1 MIELKILIDE
11 IDYDSVAD
19 FLVPLLVE
27 KLKKEDRTGL
37 FGSVLSGNS
46 AMASN
51 MARGPAREA
60 AAGEEGRAGRAA
72 AHEESRQA
80 PRDGPHC
87 RREKR
92 HPPADLRCIGEENLT
107 SPARNGAPRGYPDRA
122 FPVAIVHGACY
133 DMK

>member
-51 MARGPAREA
+51 MAARGLLEKLPQEKKDELVVQLLTKNRDKLLETGRTA
-60 AAGEEGRAGRAA
+60 AA
-72 AHEESRQA
+72 
-80 PRDGPHC
+80 
-87 RREKR
+87 K
-92 HPPADLRCIGEENLT
+92 
-107 SPARNGAPRGYPDRA
+107 NGIRLQICDVSAKK
-122 FPVAIVHGACY
+122 I
-133 DMK
+133 

>member
-46 AMASN
+46 TMASN
-51 MARGPAREA
+51 MARGLLEKLPQEKKDELVVQLLTKNRDKLLETGRTA
-60 AAGEEGRAGRAA
+60 AA
-72 AHEESRQA
+72 
-80 PRDGPHC
+80 
-87 RREKR
+87 K
-92 HPPADLRCIGEENLT
+92 
-107 SPARNGAPRGYPDRA
+107 NGIHLQICDVSAKK
-122 FPVAIVHGACY
+122 I
-133 DMK
+133 

>member
-37 FGSVLSGNS
+37 FGSVLSGIS

-51 MARGPAREA
+51 MARGLLEKLPQEKKDELVVQLLTKNRDKLLETGRTA
-60 AAGEEGRAGRAA
+60 AA
-72 AHEESRQA
+72 
-80 PRDGPHC
+80 
-87 RREKR
+87 K
-92 HPPADLRCIGEENLT
+92 
-107 SPARNGAPRGYPDRA
+107 NGIRLQICDVSAKK
-122 FPVAIVHGACY
+122 I
-133 DMK
+133 

>member
-46 AMASN
+46 DMASN
-51 MARGPAREA
+51 MARGLLEKLPEKKDELVVQLLTKNRDKLLETGRTA
-60 AAGEEGRAGRAA
+60 AA
-72 AHEESRQA
+72 
-80 PRDGPHC
+80 
-87 RREKR
+87 K
-92 HPPADLRCIGEENLT
+92 
-107 SPARNGAPRGYPDRA
+107 NGIRLQICDVSAKK
-122 FPVAIVHGACY
+122 I
-133 DMK
+133 

>member
-46 AMASN
+46 DMASN
-51 MARGPAREA
+51 MARGLLEKLPQEKDELVVQLLTKNRDKLLETGRTA
-60 AAGEEGRAGRAA
+60 AA
-72 AHEESRQA
+72 
-80 PRDGPHC
+80 
-87 RREKR
+87 K
-92 HPPADLRCIGEENLT
+92 
-107 SPARNGAPRGYPDRA
+107 NGIRLQICDVSAKK
-122 FPVAIVHGACY
+122 I
-133 DMK
+133 

>member
-37 FGSVLSGNS
+37 FGSGALRNS
-46 AMASN
+46 AMA
-51 MARGPAREA
+51 RTW
-60 AAGEEGRAGRAA
+60 RAGLLEKLPQEKKDELVVQLL
-72 AHEESRQA
+72 HEESRQA

-107 SPARNGAPRGYPDRA
+107 SPAKNGAPAGIRTGLFLLPLYTERA
-122 FPVAIVHGACY
+122 MI
-133 DMK
+133 

>member
-51 MARGPAREA
+51 MARGLLEKLPQLVVQLLTKNRDKLLETGRTA
-60 AAGEEGRAGRAA
+60 AA
-72 AHEESRQA
+72 
-80 PRDGPHC
+80 
-87 RREKR
+87 K
-92 HPPADLRCIGEENLT
+92 
-107 SPARNGAPRGYPDRA
+107 NGIRLQICDVSAKK
-122 FPVAIVHGACY
+122 I
-133 DMK
+133 

>member
-27 KLKKEDRTGL
+27 KLKKEDRAGL

-51 MARGPAREA
+51 MARGLLEKLPQEKKDELVVQLLTKNRDKLLETGRTA
-60 AAGEEGRAGRAA
+60 AA
-72 AHEESRQA
+72 
-80 PRDGPHC
+80 
-87 RREKR
+87 K
-92 HPPADLRCIGEENLT
+92 
-107 SPARNGAPRGYPDRA
+107 NGIRLQICDVSAKK
-122 FPVAIVHGACY
+122 I
-133 DMK
+133 

>member
-37 FGSVLSGNS
+37 FGSVFSGNS

-51 MARGPAREA
+51 MARGLLEKLPQEKKDELVVQLLPKNRDKLLETGRTA
-60 AAGEEGRAGRAA
+60 AA
-72 AHEESRQA
+72 
-80 PRDGPHC
+80 
-87 RREKR
+87 K
-92 HPPADLRCIGEENLT
+92 
-107 SPARNGAPRGYPDRA
+107 NGIRLQICDVSAKK
-122 FPVAIVHGACY
+122 I
-133 DMK
+133 

>member
-46 AMASN
+46 GLLEKLPQEKKDELVVQLLTKN
-51 MARGPAREA
+51 RDKLLETGRTA
-60 AAGEEGRAGRAA
+60 AA
-72 AHEESRQA
+72 
-80 PRDGPHC
+80 
-87 RREKR
+87 K
-92 HPPADLRCIGEENLT
+92 
-107 SPARNGAPRGYPDRA
+107 NGIRLQICDVSAKK
-122 FPVAIVHGACY
+122 I
-133 DMK
+133 

>member
-51 MARGPAREA
+51 MARGLLEKLPQEKKDELVVQLLTKNRDKLLETGRTA
-60 AAGEEGRAGRAA
+60 AAKNGIRLQICDVSAKKIGPLRQKTARPAGSRTGLFLLPLYTERAM
-72 AHEESRQA
+72 
-80 PRDGPHC
+80 
-87 RREKR
+87 
-92 HPPADLRCIGEENLT
+92 I
-107 SPARNGAPRGYPDRA
+107 
-122 FPVAIVHGACY
+122 
-133 DMK
+133 

>member
-51 MARGPAREA
+51 MARGLL
-60 AAGEEGRAGRAA
+60 
-72 AHEESRQA
+72 
-80 PRDGPHC
+80 GPHC

-107 SPARNGAPRGYPDRA
+107 SPAKNGAPRGYPDRA

>member
-51 MARGPAREA
+51 MARGLLEKLPQEKKD
-60 AAGEEGRAGRAA
+60 ELVV
-72 AHEESRQA
+72 QMLTKN
-80 PRDGPHC
+80 RDKLLETGPHC

-107 SPARNGAPRGYPDRA
+107 SPVKNGAPAGIRTGLFLLPLYTERA
-122 FPVAIVHGACY
+122 MI
-133 DMK
+133 

>member
-46 AMASN
+46 AMASI
-51 MARGPAREA
+51 MARGLLEKLPQEKKDELVVQLLTKNRDKLLETGRTA
-60 AAGEEGRAGRAA
+60 AA
-72 AHEESRQA
+72 
-80 PRDGPHC
+80 
-87 RREKR
+87 K
-92 HPPADLRCIGEENLT
+92 
-107 SPARNGAPRGYPDRA
+107 NGIRLQICDVSAKK
-122 FPVAIVHGACY
+122 I
-133 DMK
+133 

>member
-37 FGSVLSGNS
+37 FGSVLSSNS

-51 MARGPAREA
+51 MARGLLEKLPQEKKDELVVQLLTKNRDKLLETGRTA
-60 AAGEEGRAGRAA
+60 AA
-72 AHEESRQA
+72 
-80 PRDGPHC
+80 
-87 RREKR
+87 
-92 HPPADLRCIGEENLT
+92 ENGIRLQICDV
-107 SPARNGAPRGYPDRA
+107 SAKK
-122 FPVAIVHGACY
+122 I
-133 DMK
+133 

>member
-27 KLKKEDRTGL
+27 KRKKEDRTGL

-51 MARGPAREA
+51 MARGLLEKLPQEKKDELVVQLLTKNRDKLLETA
-60 AAGEEGRAGRAA
+60 ALPPRKTASACRSAMY
-72 AHEESRQA
+72 RQRKSDLSGKKRRA
-80 PRDGPHC
+80 PRVSGPGFSCCHC
-87 RREKR
+87 TRSV
-92 HPPADLRCIGEENLT
+92 L
-107 SPARNGAPRGYPDRA
+107 
-122 FPVAIVHGACY
+122 
-133 DMK
+133 